1 VDLISDSASYF
12 NFDDDGPTLTV
23 SAEVSETEMAAL
35 TTMVDETVGEE
46 RLAEGEIDTDG
57 NLDGDDPGLGR
68 ATTTVVGGLVNL
80 FAALGGDYG
89 QDGEGSTSGVLSFVG
104 DLNQEWATNLAA
116 TDGGAITLVRTSA
129 TMLSGVDE
137 DGDTVFT
144 IAIVNIGTVQ
154 APEYQLQTS
163 TVQAPEYQLQTTLY
177 EALVHPDTDT
187 FDETVQLLL
196 SEEGA
201 VQLQYVVTRVDGDGD
216 SVTESATVDLISDSA
231 SYFNF
236 DDDGPTRWCPCGA
249 GCRDTAARAA

>member
-1 VDLISDSASYF
+1 MLY
-12 NFDDDGPTLTV
+12 
-23 SAEVSETEMAAL
+23 EVITETEMAAL

-104 DLNQEWATNLAA
+104 DLNQEWATNLTA

-144 IAIVNIGTVQ
+144 IAIVNIG
-154 APEYQLQTS
+154 

-236 DDDGPTRWCPCGA
+236 DDDGPTHFSPDGA
-249 GCRDTAARAA
+249 RNNFV